1 MGCDLGFNGGGRQS
15 SGGSC
20 VGGCG
25 LRSGF
30 RWCGWVFGVL
40 NPCSNGGVHLVF
52 QGWCWLIVSMFI
64 LNLDHLL
71 IFVLMDLVVG

>member
-1 MGCDLGFNGGGRQS
+1 MEVAGRVLVVVALVVVVCDLGFGGV
-15 SGGSC
+15 
-20 VGGCG
+20 VGF
-25 LRSGF
+25 L
-30 RWCGWVFGVL
+30 VFGVL

-52 QGWCWLIVSMFI
+52 QGWCWLGVSMFI